1 MAETE
6 IRSLLDDKSSYIKA
20 SVDRGRIK
28 TDEFT
33 RKGRI
38 LQRSRQYGI
47 LETYKRK
54 KKYML
59 HTKGWKNMVLHLGNS
74 HRLGGSD
81 ELEKVKGENSVS
93 QKMFR
98 AI

>member
-1 MAETE
+1 
-6 IRSLLDDKSSYIKA
+6 
-20 SVDRGRIK
+20 
-28 TDEFT
+28 
-33 RKGRI
+33 
-38 LQRSRQYGI
+38 
-47 LETYKRK
+47 
-54 KKYML
+54 
-59 HTKGWKNMVLHLGNS
+59 MVLHLGNS

>member
-47 LETYKRK
+47 LETY
-54 KKYML
+54 
-59 HTKGWKNMVLHLGNS
+59 N
-74 HRLGGSD
+74 
-81 ELEKVKGENSVS
+81 
-93 QKMFR
+93 
-98 AI
+98 